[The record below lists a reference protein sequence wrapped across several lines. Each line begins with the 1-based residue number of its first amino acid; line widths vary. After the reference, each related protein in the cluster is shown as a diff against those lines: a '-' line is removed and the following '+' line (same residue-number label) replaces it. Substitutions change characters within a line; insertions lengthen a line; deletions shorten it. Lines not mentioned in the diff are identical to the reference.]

1 MSTSKLLRLCGSL
14 CCAALLLGV
23 VSVSAAHS
31 ATVTTNKTEY
41 VPGEIVVVTGSGYLP
56 GETVTI
62 TLQESPP
69 IDTHGPYSSTA
80 NGAGSF
86 VNSSFIPNSA
96 DVGVTFTLTATGQ
109 TSGRSAQ
116 TTFMDASANLDQ
128 GANGKLVTGFVPDPA
143 GV

>member
-31 ATVTTNKTEY
+31 ATVTTNKQDY
-41 VPGEIVVVTGSGYLP
+41 VPGEIVVVTGSGYLA

-69 IDTHGPYSSTA
+69 IDTHGPYALPVEEAIGGVEEAVTDA
-80 NGAGSF
+80 ECGGFRPFLSF
-86 VNSSFIPNSA
+86 LRHPLTIQTDRSIVNA
-96 DVGVTFTLTATGQ
+96 
-109 TSGRSAQ
+109 
-116 TTFMDASANLDQ
+116 
-128 GANGKLVTGFVPDPA
+128 
-143 GV
+143 